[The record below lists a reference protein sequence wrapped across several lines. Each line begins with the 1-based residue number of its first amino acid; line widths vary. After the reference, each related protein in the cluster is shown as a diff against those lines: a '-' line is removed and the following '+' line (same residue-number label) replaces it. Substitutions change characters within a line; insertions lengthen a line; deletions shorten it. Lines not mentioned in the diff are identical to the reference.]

1 MIEDNDLNDPEDA
14 YDASDPPKVRL
25 LNFARRLNWLIDHV
39 SGHAWDNEQVDVVRY
54 RINDRLE
61 RLRDDIDKLR
71 SQLAE

>member
-14 YDASDPPKVRL
+14 FDASDPPKVRL
-25 LNFARRLNWLIDHV
+25 LNFARRLNWLIDRTE
-39 SGHAWDNEQVDVVRY
+39 GDIAA
-54 RINDRLE
+54 RLE